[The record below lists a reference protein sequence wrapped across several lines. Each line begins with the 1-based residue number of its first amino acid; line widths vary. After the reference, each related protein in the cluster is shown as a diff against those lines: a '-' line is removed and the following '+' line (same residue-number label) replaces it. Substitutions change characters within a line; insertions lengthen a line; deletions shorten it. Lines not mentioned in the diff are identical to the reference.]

1 MSARGAGGTP
11 EAAAAAA
18 RPRRGDD
25 DALAV
30 AVAGGKSAEVD
41 FAALLREHAAEQ
53 IAETKRAIRA
63 EVRNLHVELLRQM
76 HEAQEQQLAMF
87 EELRGAQRNLARE
100 VEALRRSQQEYV
112 RR

>member
-1 MSARGAGGTP
+1 
-11 EAAAAAA
+11 
-18 RPRRGDD
+18 
-25 DALAV
+25 
-30 AVAGGKSAEVD
+30 
-41 FAALLREHAAEQ
+41 
-53 IAETKRAIRA
+53 
-63 EVRNLHVELLRQM
+63 M